1 MTEIKLR
8 AGEARDEANHVQNES
23 TEAKEQMARLHG
35 RLANLGNSFTGQ
47 TAIAF
52 ESEFNAWK
60 TSADQMLDN
69 LNELGTFLHN
79 AANSIEELDAQ
90 IASSLGG

>member
-8 AGEARDEANHVQNES
+8 AGEAREEGNHVQNEA
-23 TEAKEQMARLHG
+23 TEAKEQMARLRG
-35 RLANLGNSFTGQ
+35 RLDNLGNSFTGQ

-52 ESEFNAWK
+52 DTAFNGWK

-69 LNELGTFLHN
+69 LTELGVFLHN
-79 AANSIEELDAQ
+79 AANAIEDTDAQ